1 MHDFWKLWNFWQF
14 CDRWPMAA
22 ADQSATWWLLT
33 KYMCG
38 SQHSQFTI
46 WSSMWIFLLI
56 EIVME
61 SVDWMKLEI
70 GWYHQ
75 ICLKKSQVFTSC
87 LNYWCAPNP
96 MLLPLGFSLILTHS
110 RPTPCHPRN
119 LHKFSSKSDGSSFML
134 SVQNLK
140 WVMFDKWYKFN
151 LFCCSSCQ

>member
-1 MHDFWKLWNFWQF
+1 MNFYEILWNFWQF

-56 EIVME
+56 EIVIE

-96 MLLPLGFSLILTHS
+96 MLLPLGFSLILYMIHHS
-110 RPTPCHPRN
+110 RPTPCHPRD
-119 LHKFSSKSDGSSFML
+119 L
-134 SVQNLK
+134 QNFHPNQMAPDLCFLCRT
-140 WVMFDKWYKFN
+140 WNEIHIWFIMYN
-151 LFCCSSCQ
+151 I